1 MPLQQLNDTL
11 ENALDNDVVIVVGSD
26 RWAPTPQQMAVL
38 REALV
43 SVSDEFAGLTC
54 AVVVRDLVELY
65 VKKNP
70 DAS

>member
-54 AVVVRDLVELY
+54 AVVVRDLVELS